1 MTVNYIL
8 VGAGSAGCVLAN
20 RLTENPNI
28 SVLLLEAGGTDD
40 HPEIRIPAR
49 WFNLLGT
56 PIDWHYRTEP
66 QVHLDNRVLT
76 LNRGKVLGG
85 SSSINAMVYIRGHRW
100 DYDHWAELG
109 AAGWSYAEVLPY
121 FKKAENQERGANE
134 FHGVGGP
141 LNVAD
146 IPQVSP
152 IAHVFIEACMQWG
165 LPLNDDFNGP
175 AQEGVGW
182 YQVTQ
187 KNGERHSAV
196 DAYLKPALARPN
208 LSLET
213 QAQVTRVLFSGTLAI
228 GVEYSQHGQI
238 KQVHADHEV
247 ILCGGAINSP
257 QILLCSG
264 LGPANQLRQFNLPV
278 VVDLPGVG
286 ENFQDHPKVDCHFTS
301 RPPTKADF
309 SLTGAAYA
317 DYQRDRSGLL
327 SRVRSPVGAF
337 ARTRPDL
344 SIPDMQY
351 YAAQGDTDGAHDFAI
366 VASLLRPVSRGTLT
380 LRSADP
386 FSYPCIQPNF
396 LACDEDP
403 RVLLDSVK
411 FVRQLVHMPAYAG
424 FLDAELSPPHEVGTD
439 AEIAGWI
446 RASLESTW
454 HCAGTCKMGIDSM
467 AVVTPQLQVIGVE
480 NLRVVDASIMPD
492 IVGGNTNAAVIMIAE
507 KAADLIRSAAMS

>member
-1 MTVNYIL
+1 VIVDYIL

-20 RLTENPNI
+20 RLTENPDAT
-28 SVLLLEAGGTDD
+28 VVLLEAGGADD

-49 WFNLLGT
+49 WWNLLGT
-56 PIDWHYRTEP
+56 PIDWGYRSEP
-66 QVHLDNRVLT
+66 QDHLKNRVLT
-76 LNRGKVLGG
+76 FNRGKVLGG
-85 SSSINAMVYIRGHRW
+85 SSSINAMVYIRGYRW

-109 AAGWSYAEVLPY
+109 AAGWSYTDVLPY

-141 LNVAD
+141 LNVSD

-152 IAHVFIEACMQWG
+152 IAPVFIQACLQWG
-165 LPLNDDFNGP
+165 LPLNDDFNG
-175 AQEGVGW
+175 ADQEGVGW

-187 KNGERHSAV
+187 KNGERHSTV
-196 DAYLKPALARPN
+196 DGYLKPALARPN
-208 LSLET
+208 LSIET
-213 QAQVTRVLFSGTLAI
+213 QAHVTRILFSGRRAI
-228 GVEYSQHGQI
+228 GVEYVQHGQI
-238 KQVHADHEV
+238 KHLHADREV

-264 LGPANQLRQFNLPV
+264 IGPADQLRQFNLPV
-278 VVDLPGVG
+278 VADLPGVG

-301 RPPTKADF
+301 QPSTKADF
-309 SLTGAAYA
+309 SLSSVAYA

-327 SRVRSPVGAF
+327 GRVRSPVGAF

-351 YAAQGDTDGAHDFAI
+351 YAAQGDTDSAHDFAI
-366 VASLLRPVSRGTLT
+366 VASLLRPVSQGTVS

-386 FSYPCIQPNF
+386 FTHPRIQPNF
-396 LACDEDP
+396 LACDDDL
-403 RVLLDSVK
+403 RVLIDSVK
-411 FVRQLVHMPAYAG
+411 FVRQLVHVPAYAD
-424 FLDAELSPPHEVGTD
+424 FLEAELNPPNDISTD
-439 AEIAGWI
+439 AEIADWI

-454 HCAGTCKMGIDSM
+454 HCAGTCKMGTDPM
-467 AVVTPQLQVIGVE
+467 AVVTPQLKVIGVD

-492 IVGGNTNAAVIMIAE
+492 IIGGNTNAAVIMIAE
-507 KAADLIRSAAMS
+507 KAADMIRRG